1 MELPQFVMTT
11 RAIDYDLNAIEA
23 VVDVRVLGDP
33 QLLTGLTCDGSIEGF
48 NNSIAKFRGILARD
62 LLDLRTQREI
72 INSSAAVSHP
82 GSEPA

>member
-1 MELPQFVMTT
+1 MKLPQFMMTT
-11 RAIDYDLNAIEA
+11 RAIDYDFNPVET

-48 NNSIAKFRGILARD
+48 NNSISKFCGILSCD
-62 LLDLRTQREI
+62 LLNLRTQREI
-72 INSSAAVSHP
+72 INSAAAVSHP